1 MLYVC
6 LDRRADLALTWSRKA
21 RRRARTGSSR
31 TLATGR
37 AISSSR
43 EGEEGRGWGR
53 AASVGVELGGRG
65 RQRAR
70 VRGAG
75 GGGGR
80 ATAADRLAGGGSRAR
95 ACRLGGLPGRHGRR
109 MGMGS
114 PAWTPSRSTA
124 GPVVVSV
131 GLDQGRASFRRA
143 GRPGAIAARDGDSG
157 PAHRP
162 RLPDMARRTGARK
175 SALVARCMR
184 WDARGERTRTV
195 GSWARRR
202 WRGGEG
208 GGGGR
213 STAQRCAGT
222 SSRSATS
229 AGDNSPIHALFLE
242 VRAVVEEGVLVAE
255 GRPSCKMWVRGEKE
269 GGSQGLVEGGG

>member
-21 RRRARTGSSR
+21 GRRARTGSSR

-208 GGGGR
+208 GGGEAGR
-213 STAQRCAGT
+213 RPNVVPARRRAAQPLPGTTARSMHS
-222 SSRSATS
+222 SSRSELSSKRACWWQRD
-229 AGDNSPIHALFLE
+229 GLP
-242 VRAVVEEGVLVAE
+242 VRCG
-255 GRPSCKMWVRGEKE
+255 
-269 GGSQGLVEGGG
+269 